1 MTRQATGVIPRRRGQ
16 GPAPGTVRQG
26 ELNVRSRRRGPV
38 TPTEDCDTPAMIG
51 KLSRIVTAGC
61 RKAGVD
67 PRLAQDTNRRI
78 GRIGVLLAQLGTPD
92 APTPAAVRRYL
103 RQFLSDP
110 RVVEGNRVLWWFV
123 LRLLILP
130 RRPHRSAALY
140 RRIWSP
146 DGSPLLVISQLQARA
161 LEAALNR
168 DEPERFKVVLGMRY
182 GSPSIGSAVQEL
194 ARWGADRLLLFP
206 LYPQYAAATTG
217 STYDEVFRQLSLLRF
232 VPALRVVPPYY
243 AHPAYIDALAQSARD
258 AMTPL
263 SRPPDRIIISF
274 HGLPRRFIER
284 GDPYAS
290 HCEETA
296 RALADRAGWEK
307 GTYTT
312 SYQSRSGREP
322 WLQPYTDETLVQLA
336 RTGAR
341 HAMVICPG
349 FVADC
354 LETVDEIGHV
364 GLEQFRAAGGERLQ
378 LVGGLN
384 DRPGWIAAMAGIAR
398 EQLEGWA

>member
-1 MTRQATGVIPRRRGQ
+1 MNAT
-16 GPAPGTVRQG
+16 
-26 ELNVRSRRRGPV
+26 SRRRGEV
-38 TPTEDCDTPAMIG
+38 TTTGDCDTPAMIG
-51 KLSRIVTAGC
+51 KVSRIVTAGC

-67 PRLAQDTNRRI
+67 AQLAQDTD

-92 APTPAAVRRYL
+92 APTPAALRRYL

-110 RVVEGNRVLWWFV
+110 RVVEGNRLLWWLV

-130 RRPHRSAALY
+130 RRPRRSAALY

-146 DGSPLLVISQLQARA
+146 AGSPLLVISQSQARA
-161 LEAALNR
+161 LEAALNHH
-168 DEPERFKVVLGMRY
+168 EPGRFKVALGMRY

-194 ARWGADRLLLFP
+194 VRWGADRLLLFP

-217 STYDEVFRQLSLLRF
+217 STYDEVFRQLSTLRF

-243 AHPAYIDALAQSARD
+243 AHPAYIDALAESARE
-258 AMTPL
+258 AMTSL
-263 SRPPDRIIISF
+263 SRPPDHILMSF
-274 HGLPRRFIER
+274 HGLPQRFIDR

-290 HCEETA
+290 HCEATA
-296 RALADRAGWEK
+296 RSLAARAGWQE
-307 GTYTT
+307 GTYQT

-322 WLQPYTDETLVQLA
+322 WLQPYTDETLIGLA

-364 GLEQFRAAGGERLQ
+364 GLEQFRAAGGESLH

-384 DRPGWIAAMAGIAR
+384 DRPRWIAAMTGIAL
-398 EQLEGWA
+398 EQLEGWV

>member
-1 MTRQATGVIPRRRGQ
+1 V
-16 GPAPGTVRQG
+16 
-26 ELNVRSRRRGPV
+26 
-38 TPTEDCDTPAMIG
+38 D
-51 KLSRIVTAGC
+51 AG
-61 RKAGVD
+61 
-67 PRLAQDTNRRI
+67 LAQNTDR
-78 GRIGVLLAQLGTPD
+78 RIGVLLAQLGTPD
-92 APTPAAVRRYL
+92 APTPAALRRYL

-110 RVVEGNRVLWWFV
+110 RVVEANRLLWWFV

-130 RRPHRSAALY
+130 RRPRRSAELY
-140 RRIWSP
+140 KRIWSR
-146 DGSPLLVISQLQARA
+146 DGSPLLVISQAQARA

-168 DEPERFKVVLGMRY
+168 DDAGRFKVALGMRY
-182 GSPSIGSAVQEL
+182 GSPSIASAVQAL

-217 STYDEVFRQLSLLRF
+217 STYDEVFRQLSTLRF

-243 AHPAYIDALAQSARD
+243 THPAYIDALAQSARE
-258 AMTPL
+258 AMTRL
-263 SRPPDRIIISF
+263 SQAPDRIIMSF
-274 HGLPRRFIER
+274 HGLPQRFVDR

-290 HCEETA
+290 HCEATA
-296 RALADRAGWEK
+296 QSLAARAGWEE
-307 GTYTT
+307 GTYRT

-322 WLQPYTDETLVQLA
+322 WLQPYTDETLVGLA
-336 RTGAR
+336 RTGVR

-364 GLEQFRAAGGERLQ
+364 GLEQFRAAGGETLQ

-384 DRPGWIAAMAGIAR
+384 DRPCWIAAMTQIAL